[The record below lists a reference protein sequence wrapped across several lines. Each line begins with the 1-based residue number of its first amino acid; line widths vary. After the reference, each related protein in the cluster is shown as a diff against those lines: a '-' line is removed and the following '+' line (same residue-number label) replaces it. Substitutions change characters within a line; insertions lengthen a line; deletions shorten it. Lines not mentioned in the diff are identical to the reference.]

1 MQSDNY
7 LLRAKDCINSL
18 FFNGCRWSLLIT
30 AYALIAIIIVLSS
43 ETHFSEGLYAAEA
56 AISNKVYDFGEYKKK
71 DSECSD
77 LSNDAYKENRA
88 MINYGY
94 TSNLLD
100 NTFYFALDTYKDKLA
115 FKTCEENKLI
125 HKTNIYEN
133 VSAIDSVS
141 NDKTIV
147 EKNVVRTSAKKV
159 EEAETKKTVTKR
171 AATKKAETK
180 KTVSKK
186 EKKKVNTENQAVEA
200 VNQGNMIKL
209 SSEEK
214 NILLRIV
221 EAEATGE
228 DIEGKMLVANVVL
241 NRVKSGK
248 FPDTVEQ
255 VVFQNNGRVYQF
267 SPIRDGRYYDVRISK
282 ETKQA
287 VEKVL
292 KGHDKSQGA
301 LYFMSRGRADSSN
314 VRWFDNKLTRLFKY
328 GTHEFYK

>member
-7 LLRAKDCINSL
+7 LLRAKDCINNL
-18 FFNGCRWSLLIT
+18 FFKGCRWSLLIT
-30 AYALIAIIIVLSS
+30 AYVLIAIIIVLSS

-56 AISNKVYDFGEYKKK
+56 AFSDKVYDFGEYKKK

-115 FKTCEENKLI
+115 FKTCEENQLI
-125 HKTNIYEN
+125 HKTNVYEN
-133 VSAIDSVS
+133 VSAMDSVS

-147 EKNVVRTSAKKV
+147 EKKVVRTAAKK
-159 EEAETKKTVTKR
+159 AEKK
-171 AATKKAETK
+171 AISKAETK
-180 KTVSKK
+180 KAASKK
-186 EKKKVNTENQAVEA
+186 EKKKESAEKKAVEA
-200 VNQGNMIKL
+200 VNQGSIMKL

-267 SPIRDGRYYDVRISK
+267 SPIRDGRYYDVHISK

-292 KGHDKSQGA
+292 NGHDKSQGA
-301 LYFMSRGRADSSN
+301 LYFMSRGKADSSN
-314 VRWFDNKLTRLFKY
+314 VRWFDNKLTRLFQH